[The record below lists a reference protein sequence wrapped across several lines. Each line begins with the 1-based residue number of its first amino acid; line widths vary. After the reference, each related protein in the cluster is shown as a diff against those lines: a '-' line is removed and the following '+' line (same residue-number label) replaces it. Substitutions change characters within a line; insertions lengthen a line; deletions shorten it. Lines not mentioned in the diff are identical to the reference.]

1 MFSRF
6 RSKLPSTRRLAYSTI
21 AVSTATT
28 AAYIFLNDDSNND
41 KELLDD
47 PSQLYYRSRHLRL
60 DQPNPIGSAS
70 DRPNPTWTPPTR
82 DEMLNKLKSVQEF
95 DLLIVGGGATGSGIA
110 LDAAARGLKVGLVE
124 RDDFSSGKKLLTRF
138 NLHLSKLCG
147 ESMSMTW
154 CPTERREHAVVDYL
168 ETYVVN
174 QTKLRRGSWSEL
186 NSTRRFIDQ
195 FHFARADYF
204 KIHEI

>member
-21 AVSTATT
+21 VVSTATT
-28 AAYIFLNDDSNND
+28 AAYIFLNDESNND
-41 KELLDD
+41 EELLND

-60 DQPNPIGSAS
+60 DQPHPIGSKS

-82 DEMLNKLKSVQEF
+82 DEMLNKFKSVQEF

-124 RDDFSSGKKLLTRF
+124 RDDFSSGEKLLTRF
-138 NLHLSKLCG
+138 NLYLSKLCG
-147 ESMSMTW
+147 E
-154 CPTERREHAVVDYL
+154 R
-168 ETYVVN
+168 
-174 QTKLRRGSWSEL
+174 
-186 NSTRRFIDQ
+186 
-195 FHFARADYF
+195 
-204 KIHEI
+204 